1 MRHLIVLPG
10 NSLKNKAWGE
20 LVVEHYAPIYNSSF
34 LLTYD
39 HWVNGESNINFVTE
53 AKKLQSHVDSLAQGT
68 EITLF
73 AKSAGS
79 LLGLIVMHNKVVE
92 PMRAVFFGMPLDL
105 AADSL
110 FKDSWSAV
118 SELKVPAIAF
128 HNVADPTTSY
138 EFTRTTLAEHN
149 PNITLVTTEES
160 EHWYGDT
167 QTYNRTIISFLL
179 FNR

>member
-10 NSLKNKAWGE
+10 NSLKNKAWGK
-20 LVVEHYAPIYNSSF
+20 LIVEHYAPKYDSSF

-39 HWVNGESNINFVTE
+39 HWVSGESNINFVTE
-53 AKKLQSHVDSLAQGT
+53 AKKLQDHVDSLALGT

-79 LLGLIVMHNKVVE
+79 LLGLILIHNKVVK
-92 PMRAVFFGMPLDL
+92 PIRAVFFGVPLDL

-118 SELKVPAIAF
+118 SELTMPSIAF
-128 HNVADPTTSY
+128 HNLADPTTSY
-138 EFTRTTLAEHN
+138 EFTKSTFAMHN
-149 PNITLVTTEES
+149 PNIKLITTNEVD
-160 EHWYGDT
+160 HWYGDFE
-167 QTYNRTIISFLL
+167 TYDPYIYII
-179 FNR
+179 N